1 MTRPRPL
8 PADHDQAIP
17 LRGSGMRLTALIVA
31 CALLMQNLDSTVV
44 STALPVM
51 AKAFGADPVH
61 MNVAL
66 TSYLLSLAV
75 FIPASGWIADRYGT
89 RSVFRAAIVV
99 FTIGSVL
106 CGRADSLP
114 FLVGARILQG
124 MGGAMMLPVGRLL
137 LLRSV
142 QKSEIVSA
150 MAWLTMPALIG
161 PVIGPPVGGFI
172 VTWWSWRWIFDINV
186 PIGALGVV
194 LVTLFIPEAHEQ
206 RPGPFDGW
214 GLALSGICLAGVMFG
229 LELAGRGIVAPAV
242 SASVVA
248 TGVLAGLGYWLHA
261 RRHPHPV
268 LDLTLF
274 RVPSFGVS
282 VMSGSLFRIGVG
294 AIPFLLPMMLQLGFG
309 DSAAQSGLITF
320 ASSGGALVMK
330 PATQWALRHSGF
342 RTTLFWNGILS
353 ALLLGACATFRPDGP
368 AAALYTVLLLGGFF
382 RSLQFTAYNSLAYA
396 DIPRERMSAATSL
409 YSTMQQLSLTL
420 GISLGAAVLEVA
432 IDLGGHAGP
441 TLADFSAG
449 FLAVAFISLLAAPAS
464 LLMPREA
471 GAELSG
477 RRAQLPRSHRAL

>member
-1 MTRPRPL
+1 
-8 PADHDQAIP
+8 
-17 LRGSGMRLTALIVA
+17 MRLTALIVA

-44 STALPVM
+44 ATALPVM

-89 RSVFRAAIVV
+89 RSVFRAAIIV

-186 PIGALGVV
+186 PIGMLGVV
-194 LVTLFIPEAHEQ
+194 LVTLFIPEVHEQ
-206 RPGPFDGW
+206 RPGRFDGW
-214 GLALSGICLAGVMFG
+214 GLALSGFCLAGMMFG
-229 LELAGRGIVAPAV
+229 LEIAGRGIVAPVV
-242 SASVVA
+242 SASVIGA
-248 TGVLAGLGYWLHA
+248 GVLAGVGYWRHA
-261 RRHPHPV
+261 RRHPQPV
-268 LDLTLF
+268 LDLTLL
-274 RVPSFGVS
+274 RVPSFRVS
-282 VMSGSLFRIGVG
+282 VMSGSLFRIGIG

-309 DSAAQSGLITF
+309 ESAAQSGLVTF
-320 ASSGGALVMK
+320 ASSAGALIMK

-353 ALLLGACATFRPDGP
+353 ALLLAICAAFRPGWP
-368 AAALYTVLLLGGFF
+368 AAALYAALLLGGFF
-382 RSLQFTAYNSLAYA
+382 RSLQFTAYNALAYA

-420 GISLGAAVLEVA
+420 GISVGAAVLEIA
-432 IDLGGHAGP
+432 IDLGGHSGP
-441 TLADFSAG
+441 TPIDFSAG
-449 FLAVAFISLLAAPAS
+449 FLVVAFISLLAAPAS
-464 LLMPREA
+464 LLMAREA
-471 GAELSG
+471 GSELSG
-477 RRAQLPRSHRAL
+477 QRTELPQTGRTL